1 MPPRI
6 SKKVLPEI
14 IEAEWIEQITS
25 VDGEAIIKLSLNALA
40 RVLNDI
46 DITKITPLE
55 AMNLLYGLTDIVK
68 KEKNNEQN

>member
-1 MPPRI
+1 M
-6 SKKVLPEI
+6 S
-14 IEAEWIEQITS
+14 A
-25 VDGEAIIKLSLNALA
+25 KLSKEDKI
-40 RVLNDI
+40 RQVLNDI